1 VPLLTAIAVLAMT
14 ANPACGPLDLETALQ
29 LTAARNDEVAIR
41 RAEVEAA
48 LADVAVARALRIVP
62 EAHVVALV
70 GPTPA
75 ARGNVVASPDSNR
88 QPLRDLGP
96 FGRVEGT
103 VIQPLFTW
111 GRLQAA
117 TDASE
122 AGAKAQALLM
132 QDDLARVQERIV
144 RLYWADALARRLLA
158 ITADIEQALSEAD
171 RRVARSLE
179 RADGETTQT
188 DRYRL
193 TLFRGIVQQR
203 ALEARRG
210 RDLARIGLAAAL
222 SLPVGRLSL
231 RESPLEGP
239 GESIPGAEE
248 AQRGAE
254 ASRLDLQS
262 IAQAIA
268 AKEAQIRMEEAA
280 ALPQVF
286 VGGVLAY
293 SYAPN
298 RDIQLNPW
306 VRDYFNEFVLG
317 FFVGVRQDLAFPSL
331 IARASRARAEK
342 EAMERRRDA
351 LRNLVAAEV
360 DGTLAE
366 LRAAVDRLE
375 AAHGTATAG
384 KSWFQAAT
392 LDFSAGLVEARDLVE
407 AYEGYVASQGALAH
421 AAYDVRVARGRLA
434 FATGVLPM
442 LGAARCDVPS
452 S

>member
-1 VPLLTAIAVLAMT
+1 MT

-117 TDASE
+117 ADASE

-158 ITADIEQALSEAD
+158 IAADIEQALSEAD

-193 TLFRGIVQQR
+193 TLFGE
-203 ALEARRG
+203 LSSSARWRPVAAVTLPGSASPPLSRCRSGGCRSGSRHWRG
-210 RDLARIGLAAAL
+210 R
-222 SLPVGRLSL
+222 
-231 RESPLEGP
+231 E
-239 GESIPGAEE
+239 
-248 AQRGAE
+248 
-254 ASRLDLQS
+254 
-262 IAQAIA
+262 
-268 AKEAQIRMEEAA
+268 
-280 ALPQVF
+280 
-286 VGGVLAY
+286 
-293 SYAPN
+293 
-298 RDIQLNPW
+298 
-306 VRDYFNEFVLG
+306 
-317 FFVGVRQDLAFPSL
+317 
-331 IARASRARAEK
+331 RASPAP
-342 EAMERRRDA
+342 RRRNGGPRRA
-351 LRNLVAAEV
+351 GSTSSPSPRPSRPRRRKSEWRRPRPFPRYSSAA
-360 DGTLAE
+360 
-366 LRAAVDRLE
+366 
-375 AAHGTATAG
+375 
-384 KSWFQAAT
+384 S
-392 LDFSAGLVEARDLVE
+392 
-407 AYEGYVASQGALAH
+407 
-421 AAYDVRVARGRLA
+421 
-434 FATGVLPM
+434 
-442 LGAARCDVPS
+442 
-452 S
+452 